1 MNKAKVLII
10 EDDRVIARLI
20 KLYLDAEGYQVEMIF
35 TGENAISVIREFNPD
50 VVILDLMLPGRDGVD
65 ICREARDFF
74 RGMILVLTA
83 SVDEMSEVSLF
94 KFGADDYV
102 TKPVKGNILLA
113 RVEALLR
120 RAPVSST
127 AELSSTGFLVEKES
141 QRVFYRSE
149 EIRLTPSE
157 FDVFNLLFENFAKVV
172 SREEFCKAVRGFEY
186 NASDRTVDMRVS
198 GLRKKLVENNV
209 SEVIIK
215 TLRNKGYMLVH
226 K

>member
-1 MNKAKVLII
+1 MVKAKILII

-50 VVILDLMLPGRDGVD
+50 VVILDLMLPGKDGVD

-120 RAPVSST
+120 RAPATST

-209 SEVIIK
+209 NEVLIK